1 MLLNAIS
8 QNFAELSGL
17 LRQLSE
23 EDYTRCCPELGN
35 ATIGEHM
42 RHILELY
49 QCLEKAYIS
58 GVVEYDKRDRDRVL
72 QTRPEMALNIIGQ
85 LEYSLCK
92 PNKNMQLKFELDGEQ
107 YLIPT
112 NYERELLYNLE
123 HSIHHQ
129 ALIKV
134 GVRQLEAT
142 VDEDFGIAKSTIAY
156 RNQCA
161 Q

>member
-1 MLLNAIS
+1 MLITAIKE
-8 QNFAELSGL
+8 NLAELSNL
-17 LRQLSE
+17 LLQLPPN
-23 EDYTRCCPELGN
+23 DYTRRFPELGN
-35 ATIGEHM
+35 ATIGEHV

-49 QCLEKAYIS
+49 ACLEKAYIS
-58 GVVEYDKRDRDRVL
+58 GMVEYDNRKRDILL
-72 QTRPEMALNIIGQ
+72 QTQPEAALEAISH
-85 LEYSLCK
+85 LEKTVGK
-92 PNKNMQLKFELDGEQ
+92 PNKDLQLRFMNDGCEQ
-107 YLIPT
+107 LIPT

-134 GVRQLEAT
+134 GLRHLDVN
-142 VDEDFGIAKSTIAY
+142 VGEDFGLAKSTIAY

>member
-1 MLLNAIS
+1 MLLAAIKE
-8 QNFAELSGL
+8 NFGELSGL
-17 LRQLSE
+17 VRQLSQNE
-23 EDYTRCCPELGN
+23 YTFYCPELN
-35 ATIGEHM
+35 AAVGDHI

-58 GVVEYDKRDRDRVL
+58 GVVEYDKRDRDVLL
-72 QTRPEMALNIIGQ
+72 QTQPSVALDVIAR
-85 LEYSLCK
+85 LAESLAK
-92 PNKNMQLKFELDGEQ
+92 PNKELQLRFEIDGKQ
-107 YLIPT
+107 ITIPT
-112 NYERELLYNLE
+112 NYNRELLYNLE

-134 GVRQLEAT
+134 GLRHLEAS
-142 VDEDFGIAKSTIAY
+142 VDENFGIAKSTIAY